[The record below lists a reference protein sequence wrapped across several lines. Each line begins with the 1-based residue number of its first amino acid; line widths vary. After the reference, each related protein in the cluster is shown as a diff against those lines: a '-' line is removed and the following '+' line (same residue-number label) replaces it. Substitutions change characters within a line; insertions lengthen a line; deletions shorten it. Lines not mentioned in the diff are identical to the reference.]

1 MKIRAINV
9 QRNVYLIII
18 GLDGLSFVNLILEG
32 IQRDV
37 VVISNHFTH

>member
-37 VVISNHFTH
+37 VV

>member
-1 MKIRAINV
+1 MKMKIRAINV

-37 VVISNHFTH
+37 VV